1 MRNKVVKYQ
10 ADRRQSLEKITK
22 QRSDAKKALLSK
34 LDPIL
39 KNYIS
44 ENNITVVI
52 DKINIIAGKNNVDIT
67 NIIVE
72 KLNKE
77 LPSLK
82 IN

>member
-1 MRNKVVKYQ
+1 M
-10 ADRRQSLEKITK
+10 
-22 QRSDAKKALLSK
+22 LLSK

-44 ENNITVVI
+44 ENNITLI
-52 DKINIIAGKNNVDIT
+52 LDKKNIIAGKSSVDIT

-72 KLNKE
+72 KLNNE

-82 IN
+82 IK